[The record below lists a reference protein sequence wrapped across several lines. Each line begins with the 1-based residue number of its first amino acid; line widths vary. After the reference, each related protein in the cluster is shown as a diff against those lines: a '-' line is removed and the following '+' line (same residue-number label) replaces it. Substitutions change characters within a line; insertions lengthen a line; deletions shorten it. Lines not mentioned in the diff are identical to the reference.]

1 MNIFDKIMG
10 KIKRSEAQ
18 KYAKRQKR
26 QAQMQ
31 SAAASQKEEG
41 QKMPENRRREREAFE
56 KRQQTEMKLSD
67 EMLETIR
74 KNAEQRFA
82 MRKEEARGEKTSGE
96 SRESSVQR
104 QIDGDGLIGEWEER
118 YGKKKKK
125 SERAKGPKEESVRQ
139 KKDKAGKK
147 DRDRKLEREMDKK
160 REKRGKKER
169 EDAGASEEEFTRR
182 CKMIQDVMNEPAY
195 VPMKLKELALLLN
208 IPKEQRRELQRVIDH
223 LLEEGKISMSR
234 KGKLGRPETFS
245 EAGIYSGH
253 PKGFGFVAIEGREQD
268 VFVPREK
275 TKGAMHGDKVLVVI
289 EQESDG
295 GRRAEG
301 SIVRILE
308 HANQELV
315 GLYEKNGGFGF
326 VIPDNPRISRDIFIP
341 QGCDAGAV
349 TGHKVIVKIKDY
361 GNSPDKKPEGV
372 ITSILGHMND
382 PGVDILSIVKAYG
395 LPEEFPPEVMAQ
407 LEEIPDAVR
416 EEDKAG
422 RKDLRDLP
430 TVTIDGEE
438 AKDLDD
444 AITLEKTEQGYR
456 LGVHIADV
464 THYVRE
470 GSPLDREA
478 LKRGTSVYL
487 TDRVIPML
495 PHKLSNGICSLNQGE
510 DRLALSCIM
519 EINDKGVVLGHEI
532 AETLIRV
539 DRRMTYTAVN
549 AIITDDDAETK
560 EKYKEFVDLFLQM
573 KELSQLLCKRRQ
585 ERGAIDFDF
594 PESKILLDAKG
605 RPIEIKPYERNAATK
620 LIEDFMLMANETVAE
635 DYYWQEIPFLYRI
648 HEKPDEEKMA
658 KLGTF
663 INNFGYTLRM
673 PGGEVHPKELQK
685 LLEKIEGT
693 PEEAL
698 LSRLTLRSMKQA
710 KYSTLNSG
718 HFGLAAKYYTHF
730 TSPIRRYPD
739 LQIHRIIKECL
750 HGNMDARKTAHFEKI
765 LPEVAVQTSALERR
779 ADEAE
784 RETDKMKKVQYME
797 HYIGEEFE
805 GVISG
810 VTNWG
815 FYVELPNTVE
825 GLVHVNELRGDYF
838 VFDEAHYELVGE
850 MTRKT
855 YKLGQTIR
863 VRVTACDRYA
873 RTIDFMPAVYWK

>member
-1 MNIFDKIMG
+1 
-10 KIKRSEAQ
+10 
-18 KYAKRQKR
+18 
-26 QAQMQ
+26 MQ

-125 SERAKGPKEESVRQ
+125 PERAKGPKEESVRQ

-422 RKDLRDLP
+422 RKDLRALP

-549 AIITDDDAETK
+549 AIITDDDSETK

-573 KELSQLLCKRRQ
+573 KELSQLLRKRRQ

-635 DYYWQEIPFLYRI
+635 DYYWQEMPFLYRI

-698 LSRLTLRSMKQA
+698 LSRLMLRSMKQA

-730 TSPIRRYPD
+730 TSPIRYPD

>member
-1 MNIFDKIMG
+1 MSINKNKGKSSSHNHNKKYKHFDK
-10 KIKRSEAQ
+10 
-18 KYAKRQKR
+18 
-26 QAQMQ
+26 QAYFEN
-31 SAAASQKEEG
+31 ATKKHKNKAEKE
-41 QKMPENRRREREAFE
+41 
-56 KRQQTEMKLSD
+56 
-67 EMLETIR
+67 
-74 KNAEQRFA
+74 KNAHDY
-82 MRKEEARGEKTSGE
+82 M
-96 SRESSVQR
+96 SRNDIEHGS
-104 QIDGDGLIGEWEER
+104 
-118 YGKKKKK
+118 
-125 SERAKGPKEESVRQ
+125 
-139 KKDKAGKK
+139 
-147 DRDRKLEREMDKK
+147 MDT
-160 REKRGKKER
+160 EN
-169 EDAGASEEEFTRR
+169 EEFTRR
-182 CKMIQDVMNEPAY
+182 CKMIQDVMKEPAY
-195 VPMKLKELALLLN
+195 VPMKIKDLAILLN
-208 IPKEQRRELQRVIDH
+208 IPKEQKSELQHVIDY
-223 LLEEGKISMSR
+223 LLEIGKISKSK
-234 KGKLGRPETFS
+234 KGKLGLPETFS

-253 PKGFGFVAIEGREQD
+253 PKGFGFVTIEGRDQD
-268 VFVPREK
+268 VFIPREE
-275 TKGAMHGDKVLVVI
+275 TMGAMHGDKVLVVI
-289 EQESDG
+289 EHESSG
-295 GRRAEG
+295 GHRAEG

-308 HANQELV
+308 HANKEII

-326 VIPDNPRISRDIFIP
+326 VIPDNPKLSRDIFIP
-341 QGCDAGAV
+341 QGCDGSAV

-361 GNSPDKKPEGV
+361 GNGRDKKPEGV
-372 ITSILGHMND
+372 ITGILGHIND

-395 LPEEFPPEVMAQ
+395 LPEEFPPDVMAR
-407 LEEIPDAVR
+407 LNEIPDKVA
-416 EEDKAG
+416 EENIAG
-422 RKDLRDLP
+422 RKDLRALP

-444 AITLEKTEQGYR
+444 AITLEKTSAGYR

-464 THYVRE
+464 TNYVGE

-519 EINDKGVVLGHEI
+519 DIDEKGAVTGHEI
-532 AETLIRV
+532 AETVIRV
-539 DRRMTYTAVN
+539 DLRMTYTAVN
-549 AIITDDDAETK
+549 AIISDDDPQTK

-573 KELSQLLCKRRQ
+573 KELSQLIRKRRK

-635 DYYWQEIPFLYRI
+635 DYYWQDMPFLYRI
-648 HEKPDEEKMA
+648 HEKPDEEKMV

-663 INNFGYTLRM
+663 INNFGYSIRM

-685 LLEKIEGT
+685 LLDKIEGT

-710 KYSTLNSG
+710 KYSTINSG

-750 HGNMDARKTAHFEKI
+750 HGNMDERKTAHFDRI
-765 LPEVAVQTSALERR
+765 LSEVAVQTSALERR

-797 HYIGEEFE
+797 HHIGEEFE

-838 VFDEAHYELVGE
+838 IFDEAHYELVGE
-850 MTRKT
+850 MTKKT
-855 YKLGQTIR
+855 YKLGQTVR
-863 VRVTACDRYA
+863 VRVSACDRFA
-873 RTIDFMPAVYWK
+873 RTIDFVPAAFL

>member
-1 MNIFDKIMG
+1 
-10 KIKRSEAQ
+10 
-18 KYAKRQKR
+18 
-26 QAQMQ
+26 
-31 SAAASQKEEG
+31 
-41 QKMPENRRREREAFE
+41 
-56 KRQQTEMKLSD
+56 
-67 EMLETIR
+67 
-74 KNAEQRFA
+74 
-82 MRKEEARGEKTSGE
+82 
-96 SRESSVQR
+96 
-104 QIDGDGLIGEWEER
+104 
-118 YGKKKKK
+118 
-125 SERAKGPKEESVRQ
+125 
-139 KKDKAGKK
+139 
-147 DRDRKLEREMDKK
+147 MDKK

-253 PKGFGFVAIEGREQD
+253 PKGFGFVTIEGREQD

-395 LPEEFPPEVMAQ
+395 LPEEFSPEVMAQ

-422 RKDLRDLP
+422 RKDLRELP

-519 EINDKGVVLGHEI
+519 EINDKGVVIGHEI

-573 KELSQLLCKRRQ
+573 KELSQLLRKRRQ

-673 PGGEVHPKELQK
+673 PGGEIHPKELQK

-850 MTRKT
+850 MTRKP

>member
-1 MNIFDKIMG
+1 M
-10 KIKRSEAQ
+10 
-18 KYAKRQKR
+18 
-26 QAQMQ
+26 
-31 SAAASQKEEG
+31 
-41 QKMPENRRREREAFE
+41 RR
-56 KRQQTEMKLSD
+56 
-67 EMLETIR
+67 
-74 KNAEQRFA
+74 
-82 MRKEEARGEKTSGE
+82 
-96 SRESSVQR
+96 
-104 QIDGDGLIGEWEER
+104 
-118 YGKKKKK
+118 
-125 SERAKGPKEESVRQ
+125 

-147 DRDRKLEREMDKK
+147 DRARKLEREMDKK

-407 LEEIPDAVR
+407 LKEIPDAVR

-519 EINDKGVVLGHEI
+519 EINDKGVVIGHEI

-560 EKYKEFVDLFLQM
+560 EKYKGFVDLFLQM
-573 KELSQLLCKRRQ
+573 KELSQLLRKRRQ

-635 DYYWQEIPFLYRI
+635 
-648 HEKPDEEKMA
+648 
-658 KLGTF
+658 
-663 INNFGYTLRM
+663 
-673 PGGEVHPKELQK
+673 V
-685 LLEKIEGT
+685 
-693 PEEAL
+693 
-698 LSRLTLRSMKQA
+698 
-710 KYSTLNSG
+710 
-718 HFGLAAKYYTHF
+718 
-730 TSPIRRYPD
+730 
-739 LQIHRIIKECL
+739 
-750 HGNMDARKTAHFEKI
+750 
-765 LPEVAVQTSALERR
+765 
-779 ADEAE
+779 
-784 RETDKMKKVQYME
+784 
-797 HYIGEEFE
+797 
-805 GVISG
+805 
-810 VTNWG
+810 
-815 FYVELPNTVE
+815 
-825 GLVHVNELRGDYF
+825 
-838 VFDEAHYELVGE
+838 
-850 MTRKT
+850 
-855 YKLGQTIR
+855 
-863 VRVTACDRYA
+863 
-873 RTIDFMPAVYWK
+873 